1 MAKSIAVLM
10 DAAAEVASVVAAV
23 AVETEADVA
32 DEIATMADLISL
44 RKQPT
49 TVGTTQNLTTDGTAM
64 QTIRLIAVGMI
75 ESRQRNPMIAR
86 NVPVVVVAAEVVG
99 ATAMKD
105 NGKTKR
111 PLTATVMMGGAV
123 LIEIGTTIADAI
135 TARVMKG
142 IAQAEAKDLVAV
154 AIVARAAKAMHA
166 MIVHLV
172 TSVLPAPRATIA
184 VGVEEVIVTSVRN
197 AQDAV
202 VAVAADHVDQKV
214 FQAFHGTAT
223 CRLGTMRSQ
232 ESFRPTSRAT
242 VVDQEAAH
250 VAAVDEGVL
259 APVGAETLVPEITPV
274 RTVAEETT
282 LAQVEAAAITLVLTE
297 VEATT
302 LDLVEA
308 EEITLVLT
316 EAATLVP
323 AAEAPAAIGAKVGQV
338 PTCPSLK

>member
-1 MAKSIAVLM
+1 M

-166 MIVHLV
+166 MIVRLV

-197 AQDAV
+197 AQGAAV
-202 VAVAADHVDQKV
+202 VVAAVHAGRMIR
-214 FQAFHGTAT
+214 FQAFHDTAT

-323 AAEAPAAIGAKVGQV
+323 AAEAPAAIGAELGQV

>member
-1 MAKSIAVLM
+1 MVKSIAVLM

-23 AVETEADVA
+23 VVETEADVV
-32 DEIATMADLISL
+32 DEIATMAGLISL
-44 RKQPT
+44 QKQPKI
-49 TVGTTQNLTTDGTAM
+49 VGTIQSQMADGTTM
-64 QTIRLIAVGMI
+64 PTIRPIG
-75 ESRQRNPMIAR
+75 SRRQKPMIAR
-86 NVPVVVVAAEVVG
+86 NVRVVAVAVEVVD
-99 ATAMKD
+99 AIVMKA

-111 PLTATVMMGGAV
+111 PPTVTVMMGGTTPIA
-123 LIEIGTTIADAI
+123 IGTAIADAI
-135 TARVMKG
+135 AAHVMKV
-142 IAQAEAKDLVAV
+142 IAQAETKDLVAV
-154 AIVARAAKAMHA
+154 EVAIVAHVAKTMHV
-166 MIVHLV
+166 MIVHPV
-172 TSVLPAPRATIA
+172 TNDLPAPRATIEA
-184 VGVEEVIVTSVRN
+184 GVEEVIVTSVRN

-250 VAAVDEGVL
+250 VAAVDEGGL
-259 APVGAETLVPEITPV
+259 AVVGAETLVPEITPV

-323 AAEAPAAIGAKVGQV
+323 AAEAPAAIGAELGQV